1 MRSVRDGAAL
11 ELNQELGIG
20 ANQFP
25 MQKLAPSLE
34 EIEKR
39 ATTDADT
46 VMVPRSWVDRLFYG
60 SAAARLGITFESV
73 PAGVASFPVTTGGG
87 SSGQRAKGQAA
98 ATAAWTIGVTELKPT
113 RSAIY
118 GVFSIEDVARIP
130 SLEEAILRDLRAAT
144 VSKMD
149 NSIFNGDSGASGTD
163 ADIVGLKTAAIGEV
177 TLTQSNKVKA
187 DKVLSTFV
195 ELVDG
200 LHAESLADL
209 AVVASVGANA
219 EWMTTV
225 HNSAVDNETI
235 AQFLRASGMAWS
247 VRGEIDGATGNGK
260 FGAYVGLGRGI
271 QGAAVVPVWSQG
283 EMVRDPYSGAAKGE
297 VGVTLSTLWNFG
309 IPRTSQ
315 YKRLKFVT

>member
-1 MRSVRDGAAL
+1 
-11 ELNQELGIG
+11 
-20 ANQFP
+20 
-25 MQKLAPSLE
+25 
-34 EIEKR
+34 
-39 ATTDADT
+39 
-46 VMVPRSWVDRLFYG
+46 MVPRSWVDRLFYG

-73 PAGVASFPVTTGGG
+73 PSGVASFPVTTGGG

-98 ATAAWTIGVTELKPT
+98 ATAAWTIGVTELSPV
-113 RSAIY
+113 RAAIY

-130 SLEEAILRDLRAAT
+130 SLEDAILRDLRAAT

-149 NSIFNGDSGASGTD
+149 KSIFNGDSGATGTD
-163 ADIVGLKTAAIGEV
+163 ADITGLRTAGISEV
-177 TLTQSNKVKA
+177 TLTQANKVKA
-187 DKVLSTFV
+187 DKVLETFV

-225 HNSAVDNETI
+225 HNSAVDNETV
-235 AQFLRASGMAWS
+235 AQFLRASGMSWS
-247 VRGEIDGATGNGK
+247 VRGEIDSTTTNGK
-260 FGAYVGLGRGI
+260 FGAYVSLGRGL

-309 IPRTSQ
+309 LPRPAN